1 MTIFYK
7 NLQIPA
13 DINRLNQIADIT
25 IAPKLIPNDIDRIH
39 GYVQVYTS
47 SNPNEPVLEIPFDEQ
62 ILHGSVD
69 YSKEESLFYIP
80 SSSNQM
86 NNENFE
92 QCRPIKF
99 INLYNTPISVYN
111 ITLEKQLLLSQHIK
125 VKIKKH
131 IYLITHFIRI
141 DSISSISFLFTF

>member
-7 NLQIPA
+7 NLQIPP

-25 IAPKLIPNDIDRIH
+25 ITPKLIPNNIDRVH

-47 SNPNEPVLEIPFDEQ
+47 NHNEPVLEIPFDEQ

-80 SSSNQM
+80 SSSNEM

-99 INLYNTPISVYN
+99 LNLYNTPISVYN
-111 ITLEKQLLLSQHIK
+111 ITLEKQIFFSQHIK
-125 VKIKKH
+125 VKIKKN
-131 IYLITHFIRI
+131 TFI
-141 DSISSISFLFTF
+141 